1 MSSYVCTGL
10 VTWSYLVTSHLV
22 KSDRKDIPK
31 HYLCFVIGLPKTSS
45 FWLSA
50 IGNKMFYFN
59 VNFLIPNLNKI
70 TKNVTDEESN
80 DPKLRGEK
88 RDRERKT
95 NIFNCEP
102 EVL

>member
-1 MSSYVCTGL
+1 
-10 VTWSYLVTSHLV
+10 
-22 KSDRKDIPK
+22 
-31 HYLCFVIGLPKTSS
+31 
-45 FWLSA
+45 
-50 IGNKMFYFN
+50 MFFFN

-80 DPKLRGEK
+80 DPKLRGAK